1 MLTSFGRTLRRVADR
16 LFPPAAPTG
25 GPAILMYHRIAE
37 ESFDPWGLAVSSA
50 NCTEQVR
57 WLTTNRTVLG
67 LAEFA
72 RSHGARTLPD
82 DAVAITF
89 DDGYASVIEAAA
101 PVLEQFNVPATVFIP
116 AELIEHGDA
125 FWWDELE
132 RIVLDHPGSSLNVHG
147 VVKLGDRS
155 SEDVRWRPG
164 ADPQTPRQRAFLS
177 IWERLKLLSPKAL
190 DEAMSRLKEQ
200 AGATKAIPRSHRLLT
215 SEELRGRPP
224 LLDVGSHALSHP
236 SLPALSGPEKA
247 HQIRASIAQCEAVSG
262 TRPTTFAYPFGDIDR
277 ESLELVRDA
286 GFECACTTQHSF
298 VARRTDPF
306 SMPRL
311 AVPNCGAT
319 GLASLL
325 GTP

>member
-1 MLTSFGRTLRRVADR
+1 
-16 LFPPAAPTG
+16 
-25 GPAILMYHRIAE
+25 MYHRIAE
-37 ESFDPWGLAVSSA
+37 ESFDPWGLAVSPA
-50 NCTEQVR
+50 NLTDQVQ
-57 WLTTNRTVLG
+57 WLTTNRRVLG

-72 RSHGARTLPD
+72 RSHRARTLPD

-89 DDGYASVIEAAA
+89 DDGYASVMEAAV
-101 PVLEQFNVPATVFIP
+101 PVLEQFDALAAVFIP

-125 FWWDELE
+125 FWWDKLE
-132 RIVLDHPGSSLNVHG
+132 RIVLDHPGSSLNVDG
-147 VVKLGDRS
+147 VVELGDRS
-155 SEDVRWRPG
+155 SEDTRWPPG

-190 DEAMSRLKEQ
+190 DDAMSRVEEQ
-200 AGATKAIPRSHRLLT
+200 AGATKAIRRSRRLLN
-215 SEELRGRPP
+215 SEDLHGRPA
-224 LLDVGSHALSHP
+224 LLDVGSHALTHP
-236 SLPALSGPEKA
+236 SLPALSRSEKA
-247 HQIRASIAQCEAVSG
+247 HEIRASIAQCEAVSG
-262 TRPTTFAYPFGDIDR
+262 TRPSTFAYPFGDIDR

-286 GFECACTTQHSF
+286 GFECACTTHHSF